1 MNKLV
6 LNIFTGILA
15 LLIFSCKDQ
24 YDFSTD
30 NLSDDIPVNPEIAIP
45 LVDAQIS
52 IDEFLSANNDV
63 SYLQIDENKFM
74 TLVFDYKFGQITAID
89 FFDGKY
95 NGVLD
100 KISYSL
106 ATQKFNLDITKP
118 ASYDEFYVSNPKVG
132 ISVVN
137 YWNIP
142 VQIKFNQFNY
152 YKEET
157 SAPSPVTG
165 TFVSNWHTINGPATA
180 GSSAIT
186 ELSMDTSNSNIDEIV
201 SALPHHF
208 TISAT
213 AETTPGQD
221 YTVASN
227 TIDSINLKIEIP
239 LDFRIKNLSRTDTID
254 FNPGDKLGQDTSKF
268 ESLRLNLVFDNGFPI
283 DMDAQLY
290 FTDANY
296 KKIDSI
302 STEELHIASGTVANG
317 HITGST
323 KTFKIYSLEGTTKQ
337 NFLKS
342 SYLMVSYR
350 FNTANIESKQ
360 TVKIYSDY
368 KIGFKAGVLA
378 KFKL

>member
-1 MNKLV
+1 MNKRV
-6 LNIFTGILA
+6 LNMLTGILV

-52 IDEFLSANNDV
+52 IEEFLSANDV
-63 SYLQIDENKFM
+63 SYLRIDENKFM
-74 TLVFDYKFGQITAID
+74 TLVFDYKFGQITALD
-89 FFDGKY
+89 FFDGKFT
-95 NGVLD
+95 GTLD
-100 KISYSL
+100 KITYNLSPQ
-106 ATQKFNLDITKP
+106 TFNLDITKP
-118 ASYDEFYVSNPKVG
+118 ASYDEFYVANPKVG
-132 ISVVN
+132 VSIVN
-137 YWNIP
+137 YWKIP
-142 VQIKFNQFNY
+142 VQVKFNLFNY
-152 YKEET
+152 YVEES

-165 TFVSNWHTINGPATA
+165 TFISEWHTINSPTTD
-180 GSSAIT
+180 GSSAVT
-186 ELSMDTSNSNIDEIV
+186 ELSMDKSNSNIDEIV

-208 TISAT
+208 TVSAT
-213 AETTPGQD
+213 AETTPGQN
-221 YTVASN
+221 YTVAGSS
-227 TIDSINLKIEIP
+227 IDSINLKIEIP

-254 FNPGDKLGQDTSKF
+254 FNPGDKLGEDTSKF

-296 KKIDSI
+296 NKLDSI
-302 STEELHIASGTVANG
+302 STEELHIGSGTVADGLVTN
-317 HITGST
+317 ST
-323 KTFKIYSLEGTTKQ
+323 KSFKIYSLEGKTKQ

-342 SYLMVSYR
+342 SYMIVRYR
-350 FNTANIESKQ
+350 FNTANNASKQ
-360 TVKIYSDY
+360 TVKIYSNY